1 MAKDK
6 QVVTRLSDHLVL
18 NKFILRLFG
27 CTDLQALSENL
38 RDPALEGWDEN
49 GVSLIYHQLVQKL
62 YSNKELPSSM
72 LLEFDQNIASHTL
85 RISEKRNEPIKW
97 KYFQYMALLF
107 TEIYFDRYFSNPDKL
122 ALDINDHKN
131 NLRADGS
138 VKLDGRYKSDGLKHS
153 PISDFT
159 IEELNKLAY
168 WNATGSGKTL
178 LMHINIL
185 QYQHYLRKH
194 GKERYLNR
202 IIVLTPNEGLSN
214 QHLAELKDSGFDAE
228 LFSKS
233 SGGLYQG
240 TKIEIID
247 IHKLEEKSG
256 NKTVAIESFEGNN
269 LVLVDEGH
277 RGSGGEVWKDK
288 RNRLCEGG
296 FSFEYSATFGQAVSA
311 FSDKKKNALL
321 EEYAKATIF
330 DYSYKYFYADGY
342 GKDYQVLNINDTW
355 NKEFTS
361 LYLTACLL
369 AFYEQVEVFGS
380 NRSSI
385 APFQI
390 EKPLAIFV
398 GKNVTASQKKGVE
411 EQASDVIQIL
421 SFLADFVKN
430 ANGQAVEN
438 LKRLLNGTDGLTDK
452 MGKSIFRNSFVF
464 LKRRRLDAAAL
475 FSSILGSVFNSQ
487 TAGALL
493 HLDNLKG
500 QDGEIGVRV
509 GDADY
514 FGVINVG
521 DGSKLLDLC
530 EKAGINT
537 STKDFTSSLFK
548 SINHANST
556 VTVLIGSKKFSEGWS
571 SWRVSTMGLMN
582 IGQGEGSEIIQLF
595 GRGVRLKGYQT
606 SLKRSSA
613 LDYSIKPA
621 NIPEYLPLLETLNI
635 FGIKADYMQKFKE
648 YLEEEGLNPDKDTVD
663 FTFQVLPTITDLGS
677 KQLKYLKV
685 REGFNFKRDNVVSDL
700 SWNEYG
706 KVLVDWYPKVDILN
720 SSWKKNGSGAGQPV
734 VFEEN
739 KLAPEHLAFVDW
751 DKLFFDLERH
761 KAERSWHNL
770 TLTKEAIVTALT
782 SATEWYT
789 LRIPAAEIEF
799 TGFEKV
805 RMWQEIATALMK
817 GYVDRVYNHYKAAY
831 YSKHVELVVLDKEH
845 PNFIEEYRVQVSASE
860 KALIAKIEELQE
872 QIKSG
877 KFEDFEFRKNFEYLV
892 NQHHLYYPLFYMNH
906 KEFSEIVQIKPT
918 QLNKGERDLLADLS
932 SFYGNNKD
940 FFHGKEVYLLR
951 NSSKKGIGFFEA
963 NNFYP
968 DFILWLVDGE
978 TQHVIFI
985 DPKGLRQVNGLD
997 NPKLKFNAT
1006 IRTEIQ
1012 PRIKGNGVELHSFI
1026 VSNTT
1031 YQEIKHWKGQDGIED
1046 FNALGVY
1053 FQNEQKATYIKAILD
1068 AAMAVVPQPQT
1079 PQPPNSSS
1087 QSSASV
1093 HVV

>member
-1 MAKDK
+1 MAKEIK
-6 QVVTRLSDHLVL
+6 ATRLSDHLVL

-49 GVSLIYHQLVQKL
+49 GVSHIYHHLVQRL
-62 YSNKELPSSM
+62 YSNRELPSAL
-72 LLEFDQNIASHTL
+72 LLEYDQNIASHT
-85 RISEKRNEPIKW
+85 RQISEKRSEPIKW
-97 KYFQYMALLF
+97 KYFQYLALLF
-107 TEIYFDRYFSNPDKL
+107 TEIYFDRYFSNRERLKDDLNQDK
-122 ALDINDHKN
+122 NTQRH
-131 NLRADGS
+131 DGS
-138 VKLDGRYKSDGLKHS
+138 IRYDGKSKYDGKKVSLV
-153 PISDFT
+153 SDYEF
-159 IEELNKLAY
+159 EDLNKLAF

-178 LMHINIL
+178 LMHVNIL
-185 QYQHYLRKH
+185 QYQHYLKKH
-194 GKERYLNR
+194 GRERELNR

-214 QHLAELKDSGFDAE
+214 QHLAELKASNFDAE
-228 LFSKS
+228 LFSKDT
-233 SGGLYQG
+233 GGLYKG

-311 FSDKKKNALL
+311 QGDKKKNTLL
-321 EEYAKATIF
+321 DEYAKATIF
-330 DYSYKYFYADGY
+330 DYSYRYFYADGY

-355 NKEFTS
+355 NQEFTN

-369 AFYEQVEVFGS
+369 AFYEQIEVYGS
-380 NRSSI
+380 NRTAI

-398 GKNVTASQKKGVE
+398 GKNVTASQKKGFE

-430 ANGQAVEN
+430 ANGITISN
-438 LKRLLNGTDGLTDK
+438 LDRLLNGTDGLTDK
-452 MGKSIFRNSFVF
+452 TGKSIFRNSFIF
-464 LKRRRLDAAAL
+464 LKRRRLEAELL
-475 FSSILGSVFNSQ
+475 FKHILKAVFNSE

-493 HLDNLKG
+493 HLDSLKG

-509 GDADY
+509 GDSDY

-530 EKAGINT
+530 EKEGINT
-537 STKDFTSSLFK
+537 STRDFASSLFK
-548 SINHANST
+548 GINKSDST

-613 LDYSIKPA
+613 LDYSIRPA
-621 NIPEYLPLLETLNI
+621 DIPEYLPLLETLNI
-635 FGIKADYMQKFKE
+635 FGIRADYMQKFKE
-648 YLEEEGLNPDKDTVD
+648 YLEEEGLNPDKDMEP
-663 FTFQVLPTITDLGS
+663 FTFKVLPTITDLGS

-685 REGFNFKRDNVVSDL
+685 KEGYNFKKDNVVSDL
-700 SWNEYG
+700 TWKNYG

-720 SSWKKNGSGAGQPV
+720 STWKKKGADGSQPA
-734 VFEEN
+734 VFEEH
-739 KLAPEHLAFVDW
+739 KLKTEHLAFMDW
-751 DKLFFDLERH
+751 DKLFFDLEKH
-761 KAERSWHNL
+761 KAERSWYNL
-770 TLTKEAIVTALT
+770 TLTKEAIVSALT
-782 SATEWYT
+782 TDTDWYI
-789 LRIPAAEIEF
+789 LRIPEAELQL
-799 TGFEKV
+799 TSFEKV
-805 RMWQEIATALMK
+805 RMWQEIATALLK
-817 GYVDRVYNHYKAAY
+817 GYVDRVYNHFKAAY
-831 YSKHVELVVLDKEH
+831 YSKHVELVVLDNTH
-845 PNFIEEYRVQVSASE
+845 PNFIEEYELAISKSE
-860 KALIAKIEELQE
+860 IALIDKIKELKE
-872 QIKSG
+872 KIDSG
-877 KFEDFEFRKNFEYLV
+877 IFEDFEIRKNFEYLV

-906 KEFSEIVQIKPT
+906 KEFSEIVKIKPT
-918 QLNKGERDLLADLS
+918 QLNKGERDLIADLG
-932 SFYGNNKD
+932 SFYASNRE
-940 FFHGKEVYLLR
+940 FFDGKEVYLLR

-997 NPKLKFNAT
+997 NPKLRFNQT

-1012 PRIKGNGVELHSFI
+1012 PRIQGDGVELHSFI

-1031 YQEIKHWKGQDGIED
+1031 YQEIKHWKGQDGMAD
-1046 FNALGVY
+1046 FNALGVF
-1053 FQNEQKATYIKAILD
+1053 FQNEQRGTYIKAMLD
-1068 AAMAVVPQPQT
+1068 AAMAVVPQ
-1079 PQPPNSSS
+1079 
-1087 QSSASV
+1087 A
-1093 HVV
+1093 